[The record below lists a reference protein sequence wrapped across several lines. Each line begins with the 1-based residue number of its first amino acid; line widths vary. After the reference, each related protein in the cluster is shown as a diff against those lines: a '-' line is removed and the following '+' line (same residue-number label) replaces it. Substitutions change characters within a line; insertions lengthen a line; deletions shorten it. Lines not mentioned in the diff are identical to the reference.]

1 MNVESMKKILENC
14 TEETIVFDEPHVLV
28 RCGEND
34 ITKEKVLHILLHE
47 TNTLTNIIE
56 ARPQVYRVYFQLTKK
71 RQLKVILDL
80 CEYKKIR
87 IRTVKMMNRKLYKS
101 AKLSWRRRW

>member
-1 MNVESMKKILENC
+1 MNVEAMRKILEGY
-14 TEETIVFDEPHVLV
+14 TEENIVFDEPHVSV
-28 RCGEND
+28 RCEEND
-34 ITKEKVLHILLHE
+34 VTKEKVLHMLLHE
-47 TNTLTNIIE
+47 TNTLTNVIE

-80 CEYKKIR
+80 CEYKRIR

-101 AKLSWRRRW
+101 AKLNWRRRW

>member
-1 MNVESMKKILENC
+1 MNVESMRKILENC
-14 TEETIVFDEPHVLV
+14 TEENIILDEPHISV
-28 RCGEND
+28 RCEEND

-56 ARPQVYRVYFQLTKK
+56 ARSQVYRAYFQLNKR
-71 RQLKVILDL
+71 RQLKIILDL
-80 CEYKKIR
+80 SEYKKIR

-101 AKLSWRRRW
+101 AKLDWRRRW